1 LFMCGDANQRR
12 RNRRE
17 ITTREEKEK
26 GKRKK

>member
-1 LFMCGDANQRR
+1 MCSDANQRR

-26 GKRKK
+26 GKNKK